1 MLLDLS
7 RYLLRA
13 ITSHPTGI
21 KVEHVQ
27 SGGVEFLFLEV
38 PKADKQRLSER
49 DKEALVLVLE
59 RIGKKLGREVIVD
72 WR

>member
-1 MLLDLS
+1 MLLELS

-13 ITSHPTGI
+13 IAAHPTGI
-21 KVEHVQ
+21 RVEHVQ
-27 SGGVEFLFLEV
+27 SGGVAFLFLEV

-49 DKEALVLVLE
+49 DREALTLVLE
-59 RIGKKLGREVIVD
+59 RIGKKLGHEVIVD